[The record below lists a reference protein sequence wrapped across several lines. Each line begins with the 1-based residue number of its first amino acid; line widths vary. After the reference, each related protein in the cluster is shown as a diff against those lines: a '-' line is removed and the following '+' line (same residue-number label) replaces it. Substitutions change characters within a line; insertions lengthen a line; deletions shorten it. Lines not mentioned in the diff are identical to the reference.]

1 MGDPNE
7 IAALKA
13 SFRGAIATA
22 AALEA
27 LRARIEA
34 LDGSV
39 EMDVA
44 ELEDL
49 ARVTAAHAI
58 ASNALRGL
66 VVTMLTRRGG
76 GGGGSGEGHSP
87 RSNGGTE
94 EH

>member
-1 MGDPNE
+1 MGNPNE

-13 SFRGAIATA
+13 SYRGATGTA

-27 LRARIEA
+27 LRAQVEA
-34 LDGSV
+34 LDPSAEIGA
-39 EMDVA
+39 A

-66 VVTMLTRRGG
+66 VVTMLNRRGG
-76 GGGGSGEGHSP
+76 GDGGNGDGRSP
-87 RSNGGTE
+87 QRNGGTE
-94 EH
+94 EQ